1 MVAPAVNRQHLSTVL
16 DELRERVVVLKATFT
31 DGTMQR
37 QCVVARLG
45 ISHAAEVVAQA
56 RSFGAIRAIAGLVD
70 VEATRVEWLESIL
83 RTSGPEATLIG

>member
-1 MVAPAVNRQHLSTVL
+1 MRRQ
-16 DELRERVVVLKATFT
+16 
-31 DGTMQR
+31 
-37 QCVVARLG
+37 ARLAG
-45 ISHAAEVVAQA
+45 RQVVYFPSGEWIIFRAARP